1 MTETQFERTG
11 NPFPGLRPFETDE
24 YNLFFGREGQ
34 SDELL
39 ARLGRTRF
47 LAVVGTSGSG
57 KSSLIRAGMIPA
69 IYGGLMP
76 GAGSDWRIAVMRPG
90 HDPVGNLAHALS
102 LDEVL
107 GSPQMDD
114 DVEATIIETTLR
126 RSTLG
131 VVDAVRQARLPEY
144 ENVLVVVDQF
154 EELFRFRSMR
164 AADPGTEDDAAA
176 FVKLLLEA
184 ARQREVPLYI
194 VLTMRSDFLGDCSQ
208 FQGLPEAVNEGQY
221 LIPRMNRDER
231 RDAITGPTAVGG
243 AEMSPP
249 LVNRLLNDVGDNP
262 DQLPIL
268 QHALM
273 RTWEHWA
280 ARARDGGEPV
290 GLEDYEAVGTM
301 TDALSLHADEAFK
314 ELPDERSRR
323 LAELVFK
330 ALTERGGDNRE
341 IRRPTRLR
349 ELCEIAEASDEEIA
363 TVVEVF
369 RAEGRSFLMPPAG
382 VRLDLDTVIDISHES
397 LIRNWG
403 RLKEW
408 VRDEAEGA
416 RIYRRLAE
424 AATAYKAS
432 EGGLLDDVT
441 LGWVLRWRD
450 RYTPNHAWGM
460 RYHPAYDDAI
470 NFLEESRAARESEAA
485 ERERQRREAVE
496 RERRERELA
505 EQHAAESAR
514 QSRRLRVLVTAMAVM
529 FAVAAVA
536 FVAAIV
542 LEKRAESARR
552 GAETARQKLQKIR
565 TAQALIQ
572 SYEMEQ
578 AERELNE
585 LYRLTAD
592 DDEGREN
599 RAWVFYSLGDLN
611 RRLERHDRASAFF
624 ESALQTEVLIHGKLG
639 LDSVGTLD
647 SLAHTLEDEE
657 NYGAAVTR
665 YEQLAALVDSVVD
678 AKDPYYKLNAA
689 NVHVDLAE
697 LYITRAEAA
706 ASDGSG
712 GVRNELHGGGD
723 EGGGSASADV
733 SAARAK
739 AEPHYRAA
747 MRIWEEVLKGD
758 PDALADQ
765 YIKATD
771 FFLNRLGDKKTASEL
786 ATKASQL
793 RRSTGTPIARKPI
806 GPPNPGGD
814 PDIMAQLSPE
824 GPGYVLFNR
833 DASAAYGRAELI
845 ALVRK
850 VAAEWAERHPGQEV
864 VVADMSL
871 RGGGPF
877 PSHGGDHQDGREV
890 DIWPITNNG
899 DAEPTN
905 IYAPNYSRE
914 LTTELIN
921 LFKQTAPSAVVYF
934 DDPPLVNSGLVRAT
948 LDHNN
953 HMHVI
958 LP

>member
-1 MTETQFERTG
+1 
-11 NPFPGLRPFETDE
+11 
-24 YNLFFGREGQ
+24 
-34 SDELL
+34 
-39 ARLGRTRF
+39 
-47 LAVVGTSGSG
+47 V
-57 KSSLIRAGMIPA
+57 
-69 IYGGLMP
+69 
-76 GAGSDWRIAVMRPG
+76 
-90 HDPVGNLAHALS
+90 
-102 LDEVL
+102 
-107 GSPQMDD
+107 
-114 DVEATIIETTLR
+114 
-126 RSTLG
+126 
-131 VVDAVRQARLPEY
+131 
-144 ENVLVVVDQF
+144 
-154 EELFRFRSMR
+154 
-164 AADPGTEDDAAA
+164 
-176 FVKLLLEA
+176 
-184 ARQREVPLYI
+184 
-194 VLTMRSDFLGDCSQ
+194 
-208 FQGLPEAVNEGQY
+208 
-221 LIPRMNRDER
+221 
-231 RDAITGPTAVGG
+231 
-243 AEMSPP
+243 
-249 LVNRLLNDVGDNP
+249 
-262 DQLPIL
+262 
-268 QHALM
+268 
-273 RTWEHWA
+273 
-280 ARARDGGEPV
+280 RARDGEFV

-301 TDALSLHADEAFK
+301 TDALSRHADEAFN

-323 LAELVFK
+323 IAELVFK

-349 ELCEIAEASDEEIA
+349 ELCEIAEASDEEVA
-363 TVVEVF
+363 DVVEVF
-369 RAEGRSFLMPPAG
+369 RGEGRSFLMPPAG

-424 AATAYKAS
+424 AATAYKAG

-441 LGWVLRWRD
+441 LGWVLRWRN
-450 RYTPNHAWGM
+450 RYTPNRAWGM

-485 ERERQRREAVE
+485 ERERQRRESVE

-505 EQHAAESAR
+505 EQHAEEAAR
-514 QSRRLRVLVTAMAVM
+514 HARRLRVLVTAMAVM

-542 LEKRAESARR
+542 LEKRAETARR
-552 GAETARQKLQKIR
+552 SAEASRQKLQKIR

-592 DDEGREN
+592 DDEGHEN

-624 ESALQTEVLIHGKLG
+624 ESALQTEVSIHGKLG
-639 LDSVGTLD
+639 IDSVGTLD
-647 SLAHTLEDEE
+647 SLAHTLEDEG

-665 YEQLAALVDSVVD
+665 YEQLAALVDSVAD

-697 LYITRAEAA
+697 LYITRAES
-706 ASDGSG
+706 ASVASG
-712 GVRNELHGGGD
+712 EVRNELHGGGD

-733 SAARAK
+733 KDARAK

-747 MRIWEEVLKGD
+747 MRIWEEVLKDD

-771 FFLNRLGDKKTASEL
+771 FFLNKLGDKKTANDL

-793 RRSTGTPIARKPI
+793 RRSTGTPVARKPI
-806 GPPNPGGD
+806 GPPNPGSD
-814 PDIMAQLSPE
+814 PDIMAQLAPR
-824 GPGYVLFNR
+824 GPGYVTFNG
-833 DASAAYGRAELI
+833 DASATYGRAELI
-845 ALVRK
+845 GFIQK
-850 VAAEWAERHPGQEV
+850 TAAEWAARHPGQEF
-864 VVADMSL
+864 VVADMSM

-877 PSHGGDHQDGREV
+877 PAHGGDHQDGREV
-890 DIWPITNNG
+890 DIWPVTNNG
-899 DAEPTN
+899 DSEPTN

-921 LFKQTAPSAVVYF
+921 LIKQTAPSAVVYF
-934 DDPPLVNSGLVRAT
+934 DDPPLVASGLVRAT

-953 HMHVI
+953 HMHVL
-958 LP
+958 LPP

>member
-1 MTETQFERTG
+1 MNETQFERTG

-57 KSSLIRAGMIPA
+57 KSSLIRAGMMPA

-76 GAGSDWRIAVMRPG
+76 GAGSAWRIAVMRPG
-90 HDPVGNLAHALS
+90 HDPIGNLAHALS

-107 GSPQMDD
+107 GSPEVDD

-131 VVDAVRQARLPEY
+131 VVDAVRQARLPDY

-164 AADPGTEDDAAA
+164 AGDPGTEDDASA

-184 ARQREVPLYI
+184 AQQREVPLYI

-231 RDAITGPTAVGG
+231 RDAITGPAAVGG

-273 RTWEHWA
+273 RTWERWA
-280 ARARDGGEPV
+280 ARASVGEPV

-301 TDALSLHADEAFK
+301 TDALSRHADEAFN

-323 LAELVFK
+323 VAELVFK

-349 ELCEIAEASDEEIA
+349 ELCGIAEASDEEVA
-363 TVVEVF
+363 AVVEVF
-369 RAEGRSFLMPPAG
+369 RGEGRSFLMPPAG
-382 VRLDLDTVIDISHES
+382 IRLDLDTVIDISHES

-424 AATAYKAS
+424 AATAYRAG

-441 LGWVLRWRD
+441 LGWVQRWRN
-450 RYTPNHAWGM
+450 RYTPNRAWGL

-470 NFLEESRAARESEAA
+470 SFLEESRAAREAEAQ
-485 ERERQRREAVE
+485 ERQRQRREAVE

-505 EQHAAESAR
+505 ERHAAESAR
-514 QSRRLRVLVTAMAVM
+514 HARRLRVLVAAMGVL

-536 FVAAIV
+536 LVAAII
-542 LEKRAESARR
+542 LEKRAEAARR
-552 GAETARQKLQKIR
+552 GAETTRQKLQMIR
-565 TAQALIQ
+565 TAQANIQ

-578 AERELNE
+578 AERQLDE
-585 LYRLTAD
+585 LYSITND
-592 DDEGREN
+592 DEEGREN
-599 RAWVFYSLGDLN
+599 RAWVLYSLGDLN
-611 RRLERHDRASAFF
+611 LRLERHDRASAFF
-624 ESALQTEVLIHGKLG
+624 ESALQTEMQIHGKLG
-639 LDSVGTLD
+639 LGSVGTLD
-647 SLAHTLEDEE
+647 SLAHTLEDEG
-657 NYGAAVTR
+657 NYQAAATR
-665 YEQLAALVDSVVD
+665 YEQLTQLLDSVSNV
-678 AKDPYYKLNAA
+678 KGRYYRLNTA

-697 LYITRAEAA
+697 LYVKQA
-706 ASDGSG
+706 ASALD
-712 GVRNELHGGGD
+712 GGGD
-723 EGGGSASADV
+723 EMQNALHGDAADAPAP
-733 SAARAK
+733 AAVRAK

-747 MRIWEEVLKGD
+747 VRIWDDVLKDD

-765 YIKATD
+765 YVRASA
-771 FFLNRLGDKKTASEL
+771 FFMDRLGDRKTAAEL
-786 ATKASQL
+786 ATKAGQL
-793 RRSTGTPIARKPI
+793 RRSTGTPVVRKPI
-806 GPPNPGGD
+806 GPPNPGSD
-814 PDIMAQLSPE
+814 PNILTQLASE
-824 GPGYVLFNR
+824 GTGYVLFNR
-833 DASAAYGRAELI
+833 DSAAVYGRPELI
-845 ALVRK
+845 GLIQK
-850 VAAEWAERHPGQEV
+850 VAANWAARHPEQKI
-864 VVADMSL
+864 VVADLSL
-871 RGGGPF
+871 RGGGPL

-890 DIWPITNNG
+890 DIWPVTNNG

-914 LTTELIN
+914 LTVELIN
-921 LFKQTAPSAVVYF
+921 LIKQTAPTAVVYF
-934 DDPPLVNSGLVRAT
+934 DDPPLVSSNLVSAT

-953 HMHVI
+953 YMHVI